1 MPTSGSFKSQIQIWK
16 NKATSLGQNALVF
29 VLMDY
34 LINYIWVNNLSS
46 AFMVSGQVSWRGWR
60 QPHAGCVPIMY
71 GLLICHTGSSVI
83 SGSLEAHA
91 MVPAQ
96 ACQYLCPWLGVM
108 CHAPAYLVEP
118 CATQPSFWTS
128 CCSCLQLVTRQLG
141 PCLEHYRSPLG
152 TRKSPRRPSGLSSK
166 ASFAS
171 LSPHIHAA
179 TAGRLG
185 KKTSKVP
192 IQCWM
197 LRPP

>member
-1 MPTSGSFKSQIQIWK
+1 MESQLRKLPNLSQGLCPVLKWRRPFALRCTSRLKRMPTSGSFKSQIQIWK

-46 AFMVSGQVSWRGWR
+46 AFMFSGQVSWTGWC

-128 CCSCLQLVTRQLG
+128 CCSSCNWWPG
-141 PCLEHYRSPLG
+141 NW
-152 TRKSPRRPSGLSSK
+152 GL
-166 ASFAS
+166 AWNT
-171 LSPHIHAA
+171 IGA
-179 TAGRLG
+179 T
-185 KKTSKVP
+185 
-192 IQCWM
+192 
-197 LRPP
+197 